1 MSLFF
6 DKRIFPFLEEEDIT
20 SLEEK
25 GIENPADFL
34 RASVSK
40 VGNYQFTKKIK
51 NLIRI
56 KKIN

>member
-40 VGNYQFTKKIK
+40 VGNYQLTKKNEI
-51 NLIRI
+51 
-56 KKIN
+56 